1 MSAGLEVTEAQV
13 GFLVSLWAGALVV
26 ASFPLVRLTA
36 RWNRRSVIIAAL
48 LLLTVSSVLSASAP
62 DHGWMIVARL
72 LGALAVGL
80 LWATI
85 NAFVADIVPDARLA
99 TGVAVVLGG
108 ATLGTVFGTAGAS
121 FIGVATDWRVPFWV
135 LAGLSLAG
143 AALVRLVI
151 VAPARTTARAAGSAG
166 DAGSAAGEA
175 SRRRA
180 HRTLVDP
187 MVMVTALVALML
199 IGHYGAF
206 TFITRLTELS
216 ASILAGGTATVL
228 LVFGVASA
236 AGIAVAGKSGTRTP
250 SWLLVSSIGTALA
263 VLALLLADV
272 HPLAG
277 VVVVFMWGALSGAMP
292 ALAQTMILR
301 LAGPDRR
308 TFAGT
313 LIPVLFNVGVAA
325 GAGLASSVVVGVG
338 ITALP
343 VISGIVIGAAVVG
356 QIALAG
362 RMRSRSGG
370 VQR

>member
-1 MSAGLEVTEAQV
+1 MPWASLIVLGGVTFMMVTAEMLPTAMLPQMSAGLEVTEAQV

-85 NAFVADIVPDARLA
+85 
-99 TGVAVVLGG
+99 
-108 ATLGTVFGTAGAS
+108 
-121 FIGVATDWRVPFWV
+121 IGVATDWRVPFWV

>member
-1 MSAGLEVTEAQV
+1 
-13 GFLVSLWAGALVV
+13 
-26 ASFPLVRLTA
+26 
-36 RWNRRSVIIAAL
+36 
-48 LLLTVSSVLSASAP
+48 
-62 DHGWMIVARL
+62 
-72 LGALAVGL
+72 
-80 LWATI
+80 
-85 NAFVADIVPDARLA
+85 
-99 TGVAVVLGG
+99 
-108 ATLGTVFGTAGAS
+108 
-121 FIGVATDWRVPFWV
+121 
-135 LAGLSLAG
+135 
-143 AALVRLVI
+143 
-151 VAPARTTARAAGSAG
+151 
-166 DAGSAAGEA
+166 
-175 SRRRA
+175 
-180 HRTLVDP
+180 
-187 MVMVTALVALML
+187 ML